1 MYATDAPQRLGFTEL
16 DMAFVAANLFTA
28 GGDLPEIT
36 LRIFTAA
43 MLHFPS
49 VLKRA
54 QAELDAVV
62 GRERLP
68 TFDDKNQLP
77 YTRAVI
83 LETQRWRPLAPIGVA
98 HAAVEDDWYEG
109 YHIPKGTVVFPNLQ
123 CVAVPFLRLTVILW
137 LQRHEPG
144 SGSLPRT
151 RAV

>member
-1 MYATDAPQRLGFTEL
+1 MYATDAPQRLGFSEL

-43 MLHFPS
+43 MLHFPD
-49 VLKRA
+49 VLKAA
-54 QAELDAVV
+54 QAELDRVV

-68 TFDDKNQLP
+68 NFDDKNDLP

-98 HAAVEDDWYEG
+98 HTALQDDFYDG
-109 YHIPKGTVVFPNLQ
+109 YFIPKNTVVFPNLQ
-123 CVAVPFLRLTVILW
+123 
-137 LQRHEPG
+137 
-144 SGSLPRT
+144 
-151 RAV
+151 